1 LYHLRYI
8 AYLSHYFLKIFILL
22 SSTKAVVLTFLIYF
36 HAILLALIATFDL
49 FVLKNPKKLIEVCS
63 AGDNSSAPF
72 EEETSTC
79 LKFD

>member
-1 LYHLRYI
+1 MHLLYCFPFAL
-8 AYLSHYFLKIFILL
+8 FLKILILL
-22 SSTKAVVLTFLIYF
+22 ATNTAVVITLLIYF